1 MRNRMIR
8 NIILLFLIV
17 TFSAG
22 VVRANIVGDFN
33 NDGKVNIFDV
43 IALLKIISG
52 RQPAGDVGKSYVLA
66 DQDSSQPGGQL
77 PTDVIQGITLVNI
90 SSDSFLM
97 GAASFMMG
105 NMFMHSGPMHSVVLD
120 GFWMGS
126 TEITQG
132 QYRTVMGFD
141 PAIFTGSDSL
151 PVEGVSWLDA
161 IAFCNRLSD
170 AAGFETSYDLATG
183 AVDYTKNGFRLPT
196 EAEWEF
202 AARAGTRTMF
212 YTGDSESDM
221 MRAGWYFSNSEGV
234 THPVGEKEANA
245 WGLYDMLG
253 NVAEWCY
260 DWFGDNYYASSP
272 GQNPPGPSTGQ
283 NRVVR
288 GGSWNDLSS
297 YCASASRYSLAPD
310 STSRTVGFRVVR
322 RP

>member
-1 MRNRMIR
+1 MRFRMIR
-8 NIILLFLIV
+8 NMILLFLMV
-17 TFSAG
+17 SLSAG

-66 DQDSSQPGGQL
+66 DQPSGQPGGQP
-77 PTDVIQGITLVNI
+77 PTDVIQGIALVNI
-90 SSDSFLM
+90 HSDSFQM
-97 GAASFMMG
+97 GTASTMMG
-105 NMFMHSGPMHSVVLD
+105 NMFMHSSPMHSVALD
-120 GFWMGS
+120 AFWMGA

-132 QYRTVMGFD
+132 QYRTVMGLD
-141 PAIFTGSDSL
+141 PANFTGNDSL
-151 PVEGVSWLDA
+151 PVEGVIWLDA

-170 AAGFETSYDLATG
+170 AAGFEASYDLATG
-183 AVDYTKNGFRLPT
+183 AVDYTKNGFRLPS

-221 MRAGWYFSNSEGV
+221 MRAGWYYNNSGET
-234 THPVGEKEANA
+234 THPVGQKEDNA

-253 NVAEWCY
+253 NVAEWY
-260 DWFGDNYYASSP
+260 EDWYEDNYYAASP

-297 YCASASRYSLAPD
+297 YCASGSRYSLSPD
-310 STSRTVGFRVVR
+310 SKSKTVGFRVVR